1 MTTDE
6 RPPGAPDWVAEL
18 EVAAPDVV
26 AVWRLIDTDNDAAR
40 DELEARSGRLGA
52 AAILAQQEVVAKALE
67 EVLGAMPNAMLRA
80 PGGEADW
87 NVSQAFAHTT
97 GARRYLP
104 AAAAMAAS
112 GRWPAD
118 DPPRVIPGIPGPAD
132 LDREM
137 LMAYLAKSRR
147 SQALSASAINGHEAD
162 PCPMDH
168 PLIGHRLSCGAWLLF
183 AGVHDAMHLEQLHGL
198 LGSAEA

>member
-1 MTTDE
+1 MTSDTTA
-6 RPPGAPDWVAEL
+6 RHTPDWVAEL
-18 EVAAPDVV
+18 ETGAPDVI
-26 AVWRLIDTDNDAAR
+26 AVWWLMDVDQDAAR
-40 DELEARSGRLGA
+40 HELEARSGLGRA
-52 AAILAQQEVVAKALE
+52 AAILAQQEVVADALE
-67 EVLGAMPNAMLRA
+67 AILLAMPDEMLLE

-104 AAAAMAAS
+104 AAAAMAAN

-118 DPPRVIPGIPGPAD
+118 DPPRVVPGIPGPAD
-132 LDREM
+132 LDRNT
-137 LMAYLAKSRR
+137 LMGYLAKSRR
-147 SQALSASAINGHEAD
+147 SQALSASAISGHETD

-168 PLIGHRLSCGAWLLF
+168 PMIGHRISCGAWLLF

-198 LGSAEA
+198 MDRAV

>member
-1 MTTDE
+1 MTSDTTA
-6 RPPGAPDWVAEL
+6 RHTPDWVAEV
-18 EVAAPDVV
+18 ETGAPDVI
-26 AVWRLIDTDNDAAR
+26 AVWWLMDVDQGAAR
-40 DELEARSGRLGA
+40 DELEARSGLGRA
-52 AAILAQQEVVAKALE
+52 AAILAQQEVVADALE
-67 EVLGAMPNAMLRA
+67 AILLAMPDEMLLE

-104 AAAAMAAS
+104 AAAAMAAN

-118 DPPRVIPGIPGPAD
+118 DPPRVVPGIPGPAD
-132 LDREM
+132 LDRNT
-137 LMAYLAKSRR
+137 LMGYLAKSRR
-147 SQALSASAINGHEAD
+147 SQALSASAISGHETD

-168 PLIGHRLSCGAWLLF
+168 PMIGHRISCGAWLLF

-198 LGSAEA
+198 MDRAV

>member
-1 MTTDE
+1 MTSDTTA
-6 RPPGAPDWVAEL
+6 RHTPDWVAEL
-18 EVAAPDVV
+18 ETGAPDVI
-26 AVWRLIDTDNDAAR
+26 AVWWLMDVDQDAAR
-40 DELEARSGRLGA
+40 HELEARSGLGRA
-52 AAILAQQEVVAKALE
+52 AAILAQQEVVADALE
-67 EVLGAMPNAMLRA
+67 AILLAMPDEMLLE

-104 AAAAMAAS
+104 AAAAMAAN

-118 DPPRVIPGIPGPAD
+118 DPPRVVPGIPGPAD
-132 LDREM
+132 LDREA
-137 LMAYLAKSRR
+137 LMGYLAKSRR
-147 SQALSASAINGHEAD
+147 SQALSASAISGHETD

-168 PLIGHRLSCGAWLLF
+168 PMIGHRISCGAWLLF

-198 LGSAEA
+198 MDRAV

>member
-1 MTTDE
+1 MTSDTTA
-6 RPPGAPDWVAEL
+6 RHTPDWVAEL
-18 EVAAPDVV
+18 ETGAPDVI
-26 AVWRLIDTDNDAAR
+26 AVWWLMDVDQDAAR
-40 DELEARSGRLGA
+40 HELEARSGLGRA
-52 AAILAQQEVVAKALE
+52 AAILAQQEVVADALE
-67 EVLGAMPNAMLRA
+67 AILLAMPDEMLLE

-104 AAAAMAAS
+104 AAAAMAAN

-118 DPPRVIPGIPGPAD
+118 DPPRVVPGIPGPAD
-132 LDREM
+132 LDRET
-137 LMAYLAKSRR
+137 LMGYLAKSRR
-147 SQALSASAINGHEAD
+147 SQALSASAISGHETD

-168 PLIGHRLSCGAWLLF
+168 PMIGHRISCGAWLLF

-198 LGSAEA
+198 MDRAV

>member
-1 MTTDE
+1 MTSDTTA
-6 RPPGAPDWVAEL
+6 RHTPDWVAEL
-18 EVAAPDVV
+18 ETGAPDVI
-26 AVWRLIDTDNDAAR
+26 AVWWLMDVDQGAAR
-40 DELEARSGRLGA
+40 DELEARSGLGRA
-52 AAILAQQEVVAKALE
+52 AAILAQQEVVADALE
-67 EVLGAMPNAMLRA
+67 AILLAMPDEMLLE

-104 AAAAMAAS
+104 AAAAMAAN

-118 DPPRVIPGIPGPAD
+118 DPPRVVPGIPGPAD
-132 LDREM
+132 LDREA
-137 LMAYLAKSRR
+137 LMGYLAKSRR
-147 SQALSASAINGHEAD
+147 SQALSASAISGHETD

-168 PLIGHRLSCGAWLLF
+168 PMIGHRISCGAWLLF

-198 LGSAEA
+198 MDRAV